1 MAEIV
6 ERAVRDLVPY
16 ARNPRRN
23 DAVVDQ
29 MAASIREF
37 GFKVPILAL
46 SDGTIVDGHLRL
58 KAAQKLRI
66 ETVPVI
72 LCDEW
77 TPAQVKAFR
86 LMRKVKILGR
96 PTTVSDLV
104 GWSRRQALVS
114 SEAER
119 VGTDTAAAVLHRT
132 GCSGPRRGRD
142 SFADDTCRGQP
153 QFRAQRNSGSDQAA
167 SR

>member
-16 ARNPRRN
+16 ARKKN

-46 SDGTIVDGHLRL
+46 SDGTIIDGHLRL
-58 KAAQKLRI
+58 KAAQKLKL
-66 ETVPVI
+66 ESVPVI

-77 TPAQVKAFR
+77 TPAQVKVAASTLQSIQSHSPNF
-86 LMRKVKILGR
+86 
-96 PTTVSDLV
+96 
-104 GWSRRQALVS
+104 S
-114 SEAER
+114 SELSPDQKMSFLTPSPA
-119 VGTDTAAAVLHRT
+119 
-132 GCSGPRRGRD
+132 RD
-142 SFADDTCRGQP
+142 QP
-153 QFRAQRNSGSDQAA
+153 
-167 SR
+167 